1 VGYFFTP
8 QNNGV
13 TSELA
18 RLLRLHGIQNVQ
30 TRAYTIEYRAGTAEG
45 QFFAGDMRH
54 LFRTH
59 VPFLRKWMSLPDNY
73 EETYQQML
81 YEIEQPGFVATWKL
95 LTAWGSNPSKN
106 LMAKKPGA
114 CRSISFFHH

>member
-1 VGYFFTP
+1 MGHFFTP

-18 RLLRLHGIQNVQ
+18 RLLRQHGIQNVQ